1 MRIQEAIEKAQEG
14 GYTPYQLQGRSCAM
28 PEQYFLDTSF
38 WEALVRALGVEG
50 DCEYIQLHRGEPRK
64 IQQPMWLYCWH
75 RFNNHLVAG
84 RSPESFFE
92 MFSPLPEAA
101 RGSEVGTATI
111 ADHSRS
117 EGPSPRE
124 WHGAPPFMG
133 IDET

>member
-1 MRIQEAIEKAQEG
+1 
-14 GYTPYQLQGRSCAM
+14 M

-92 MFSPLPEAA
+92 TFSPLPEAA